1 LFGDEIPYHSAV
13 LINEFKE
20 KENIIKIQADI
31 IVHRETQKAIIIG
44 ERGTMIREIGIQA
57 RQDIEAFVGQKV
69 FLELF
74 VKVRPKWRDNDSQLK
89 EYGYQ

>member
-1 LFGDEIPYHSAV
+1 
-13 LINEFKE
+13 
-20 KENIIKIQADI
+20 
-31 IVHRETQKAIIIG
+31 
-44 ERGTMIREIGIQA
+44 MIREIGIQA

-74 VKVRPKWRDNDSQLK
+74 VKVRPKWRDNDQQLK

>member
-1 LFGDEIPYHSAV
+1 M
-13 LINEFKE
+13 
-20 KENIIKIQADI
+20 
-31 IVHRETQKAIIIG
+31 HRETQKAIIIG

>member
-1 LFGDEIPYHSAV
+1 M
-13 LINEFKE
+13 
-20 KENIIKIQADI
+20 
-31 IVHRETQKAIIIG
+31 HRETQKAIIIG

-74 VKVRPKWRDNDSQLK
+74 VKVRPKWRDNDQQLK